1 MFMRLVLPFLFLAL
15 ALEARAR
22 EMSPLWMIDL
32 HTPPERT
39 LDLVYVDVQD
49 AATQTIPA
57 FTREASRIL
66 AQVGMNARWRSGGRG
81 VVAGNNELTVVL
93 MADIGSARIPTH
105 VLGATVV
112 GEKAVRTVWIYLP
125 HVAATLGVDADPFRP
140 ADIHLLAVALGRV
153 AAHEILH
160 ALAPRLPHSRSGLMA
175 ERLGR
180 SALLGPD
187 VEVPLAFRQALYP
200 VLVRRAL
207 AD

>member
-49 AATQTIPA
+49 AAPQALPVL
-57 FTREASRIL
+57 TREAGRIL
-66 AQVGMNARWRSGGRG
+66 SQVGVNARWRPGGRG
-81 VVAGNNELTVVL
+81 VVARDQELTVVL
-93 MADIGSARIPTH
+93 MADIGAARIPTH
-105 VLGATVV
+105 VLGATVL
-112 GEKAVRTVWIYLP
+112 GDSAVRTVWVYLP
-125 HVAATLGVDADPFRP
+125 HVAATLGVDPNPSGPGDAH
-140 ADIHLLAVALGRV
+140 ALAVALGRV

-160 ALAPRLPHSRSGLMA
+160 ALAPRLAHSRKGLMA

-180 SALLGPD
+180 SALLGRE